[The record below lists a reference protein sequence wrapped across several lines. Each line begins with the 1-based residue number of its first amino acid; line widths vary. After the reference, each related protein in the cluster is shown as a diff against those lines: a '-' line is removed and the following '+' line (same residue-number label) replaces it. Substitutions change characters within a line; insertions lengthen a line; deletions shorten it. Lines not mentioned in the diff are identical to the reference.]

1 MEESCSCC
9 IEGLGP
15 GQTVLVIWG
24 IVILLTYIMFCLVGE
39 FKWPWKWSVWDKV
52 KDFLADFR
60 RHCYSKKIHWEGNK
74 IGKKNP
80 KFFIDYY
87 KNLIN
92 LEDPKKHIVRQ
103 IPIEKLVIIN
113 INPLSD
119 KFYVWGKSCYN
130 RKGLVK
136 EFSASDIKVAEGVE
150 GKFNRVWIDQTHYS
164 STGLREYV
172 GLETITEEKGISWIG
187 RFPSEEITRKN
198 YHHFD
203 GIISDNFEELRNAI
217 QEILN
222 IMLEYPEV
230 EDQNPENFIHYN
242 IILPGIND
250 SVDGDNLLTYKS
262 KIPVTLIRNSSYQ
275 STVDINLGQIIDF
288 KLEGG
293 EMSFK
298 VGNYNPNFLFNREV
312 DGKVD
317 QSRNEDMDKEY
328 DSILKIIPQKSEKE
342 SDEEDRFVRDN
353 RISNSITN
361 LTLMSSPS

>member
-1 MEESCSCC
+1 MESSCLG
-9 IEGLGP
+9 GLGA

-24 IVILLTYIMFCLVGE
+24 IVILIAYILLCLVAE
-39 FKWPWKWSVWDKV
+39 VKWPWEWSVWDKV
-52 KDFLADFR
+52 KDFLADLK
-60 RHCYSKKIHWEGNK
+60 RHYYSKKIHRKGNR
-74 IGKKNP
+74 IGNKNP

-92 LEDPKKHIVRQ
+92 LKDPNKHIVRQ

-172 GLETITEEKGISWIG
+172 VLETVTEEKGISWVG
-187 RFPSEEITRKN
+187 RFPSEETTRKN

-203 GIISDNFEELRNAI
+203 GIISDSFEELRNAI

-222 IMLEYPEV
+222 IMLEFPDV
-230 EDQNPENFIHYN
+230 DQNLENFVHYN

-275 STVDINLGQIIDF
+275 SNIDINLGQIIDF
-288 KLEGG
+288 RLEHG

-298 VGNYNPNFLFNREV
+298 VGNYNPNFLITE
-312 DGKVD
+312 G
-317 QSRNEDMDKEY
+317 EDDKSCRKGMDKEY
-328 DSILKIIPQKSEKE
+328 DSILKIIPQKEEKE
-342 SDEEDRFVRDN
+342 DRDSEEDRFVRDN

-361 LTLMSSPS
+361 VALMSSPS

>member
-1 MEESCSCC
+1 MEEECSYCVG
-9 IEGLGP
+9 GLGT
-15 GQTVLVIWG
+15 GQTVLLIWG
-24 IVILLTYIMFCLVGE
+24 IVIPITYILLCLVTE
-39 FKWPWKWSVWDKV
+39 VKWPWEWPVWDKV
-52 KDFLADFR
+52 KDFLADLK
-60 RHCYSKKIHWEGNK
+60 RHYYSKKIHRKGNR
-74 IGKKNP
+74 IGNKNP

-92 LEDPKKHIVRQ
+92 LKDPKKHIVRQ

-130 RKGLVK
+130 RNGLVK

-172 GLETITEEKGISWIG
+172 GLETVTEEKGISWVG
-187 RFPSEEITRKN
+187 RFPSEETTRKN

-203 GIISDNFEELRNAI
+203 GIISDSFEELRNAI

-222 IMLEYPEV
+222 IMLEYPDV
-230 EDQNPENFIHYN
+230 DQNPENFVHYN

-262 KIPVTLIRNSSYQ
+262 KIPVTLIKNDSYPN
-275 STVDINLGQIIDF
+275 VDINLGQIIDF
-288 KLEGG
+288 RLEGG

-298 VGNYNPNFLFNREV
+298 VGNYNPNFLITEGEGDKSCR
-312 DGKVD
+312 K
-317 QSRNEDMDKEY
+317 DMDKEY
-328 DSILKIIPQKSEKE
+328 DSVLKIIPQKEDKE
-342 SDEEDRFVRDN
+342 NRDSEEDRFVRDS

-361 LTLMSSPS
+361 VTLMSSPS